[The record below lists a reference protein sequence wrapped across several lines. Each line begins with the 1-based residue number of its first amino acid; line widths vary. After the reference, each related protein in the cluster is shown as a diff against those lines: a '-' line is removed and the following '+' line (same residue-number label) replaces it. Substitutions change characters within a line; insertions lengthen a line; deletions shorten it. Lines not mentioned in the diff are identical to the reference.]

1 MEQLGTERTRGFS
14 SGALRAWG
22 MVFLIMGVIG
32 RSILQNRLLGLGNV
46 TTTELLALMDQ
57 RPELMTYATVALL
70 LQALETCALPVFT
83 VLLLDGFL
91 HTSNYRN
98 YLLRVAGLALVCEIP
113 FDLAM
118 SGKVL
123 DLSVQN
129 PVLGMALGLVLLY
142 FYRRYDERSGRNILI
157 KLLVAVAAILWA
169 EMLRIEHGAA
179 VVLVLC
185 VLWIF
190 RRKLLLRNIAGAS
203 AVVLCTL
210 ISPFY
215 MAAPMA
221 FLLVHFHNGERGAE
235 NKVVNYAIY
244 PAALLIIGLVAK
256 FAF

>member
-1 MEQLGTERTRGFS
+1 MEQLGTQRARGFR

-22 MVFLIMGVIG
+22 MFFLLAGVVG
-32 RSILQNRLLGLGNV
+32 RSILQNRLLGLGEV

-83 VLLLDGFL
+83 VLLLEGFL
-91 HTSNYRN
+91 HTGNYRN
-98 YLLRVAGLALVCEIP
+98 YLLRVAGLALVSEIP

-118 SGKVL
+118 SGRVL
-123 DLSVQN
+123 DLSTQN
-129 PVLGMALGLVLLY
+129 PVWGMALGLVLLY
-142 FYRRYDERSGRNILI
+142 FYRRYDQRSGREILI

-169 EMLRIEHGAA
+169 EMLRIDHGSA
-179 VVLVLC
+179 VVLLLC
-185 VLWIF
+185 VLWGF
-190 RRKLLLRNIAGAS
+190 RRRLLLRNIAGAT
-203 AVVLCTL
+203 AVVLCCL

-221 FLLVHFHNGERGAE
+221 FLIIHFHNGERSGE
-235 NKVVNYAIY
+235 SRVVNYAIY
-244 PAALLIIGLVAK
+244 PAALLLIGLVAK